1 MKKNRKSKLAFILI
15 LLCCLSLPTLARP
28 PKVIKATPDN
38 GEKNVAPSTK
48 EIRIQFDQAMNTG
61 GYSFCGGG
69 ANYPKTIGKPKWID
83 KKTVVLTVKL
93 KPNHKYMLSINS
105 RSYKNFK
112 SINGESAIVYP
123 ITFETG
129 AAGSS
134 SKRKL
139 SSKFIISKLHEA
151 IYAEETEG
159 DLDKAIDLYQQV
171 ITQASKIERI
181 AAKASYKLGMCY
193 LKKDDKASAAKY
205 FQAVVEKYPSQRAYI
220 NKAKEQLEKI
230 GVTSTKMMTQEM
242 HNAIDSDGL
251 IHFKSPNKTT
261 NNDFSAI
268 TTRRFMNS
276 DFVKLTKM
284 YDANNTAIPFEVT
297 HQGSRYHYVIN
308 FTKPIMPGES
318 FTYYFEGT
326 IQGLVKPVD
335 GKEGVFRYFMIHN
348 PGANQPV
355 LRIETYLLPDGAEL
369 ISKHPDLQQSEK
381 DGRIELHVEKVIPA
395 GGNIKTEFQYRLQ
408 QGKTTNREIILKDS
422 FEEGTDTPIGWKKGK
437 DVDGVEYIWDKNNG
451 SDGMASLCLKKTA
464 NRYFPIAQWS
474 KEIKY
479 ETDAKKLS
487 AAVKVRAKNANKAI
501 LDALFL
507 DVNGKW
513 IKHEWISYIGE
524 NKEKNTPPANHN
536 WKKYSGIVDIPEGT
550 KTIVI
555 GLQIY
560 GPGTIWFDELEV
572 AYLTAE
578 KKTNILQAGD
588 SQIESNL
595 QKKIDSAKSE
605 DTITIPKGL
614 YTEPIIIDKSL
625 TLKGRSRTECVFEVT
640 ADKPAVFINT
650 KGKGKVTIE
659 DITIKW
665 QLATSEKNNNSCAL
679 LVKDSKAKII
689 NCKFLASGNYKRS
702 PIALNVSGFS
712 NTIVD
717 SSQFEGFDYVVC
729 YHETTKGKFLNNI
742 IKNCKS
748 QGITLY
754 RDASVDIIG
763 NIIAGSKK
771 HAVKSTGGAL
781 RMENNLLI
789 NNANRGVYLGNKSA
803 TGTIKNNAIIANE
816 TGIGGFGNSSVKIEN
831 NVISDSTYAGIGF
844 KDSCRLQFNN
854 NIFTNNER
862 GWIMFEYGN
871 RNGNGCQMNTFWK
884 NKTDVENFRKTGNS
898 ILENPNF
905 VDAANG
911 DFSLKPGPAL
921 DNKQGLTNP
930 QIIKQLWQKYK
941 NPEDEKETK
950 NQQTRLKDEK
960 QAEDLTAQGWK
971 LWRERKLAEAEE
983 KFKQAIVKN
992 PEAENA
998 YQGLGWAQLNQGKKL
1013 NAKDSFEKCVK
1024 LNPKNSAA
1032 LNGLGWIADGQG
1044 DIDGAIKWWE
1054 KAVKASNGNATASL
1068 SGLTKVYMEKGDYEN
1083 GIKYYKIW
1091 LKAEPNNEDVKEG
1104 LKKAIKLNA
1113 KK

>member
-1 MKKNRKSKLAFILI
+1 MRKNGKSKLAFILI
-15 LLCCLSLPTLARP
+15 LLCCLSLPALARP

-48 EIRIQFDQAMNTG
+48 EIKIQFDQAMNTG
-61 GYSFCGGG
+61 GYSICGGG
-69 ANYPKTIGKPKWID
+69 ANFPKTIGKAKWID
-83 KKTVVLTVKL
+83 KKTIVLKVKL
-93 KPNHKYMLSINS
+93 EPNHKYELSINC

-112 SINGESAIVYP
+112 NSNGEPAIIYP

-129 AAGSS
+129 DAGSS
-134 SKRKL
+134 SKRKP
-139 SSKFIISKLHEA
+139 SNKFIISKLHEA
-151 IYAEETEG
+151 IYADETEG
-159 DLDKAIDLYQQV
+159 DLDKAIGLYQQV
-171 ITQASKIERI
+171 INQASKIERI

-261 NNDFSAI
+261 NNGFGPI
-268 TTRRFMNS
+268 TTHRFINS
-276 DFVKLTKM
+276 DFIKLTKM
-284 YDANNTAIPFEVT
+284 YDVNSVAIPFETT
-297 HQGSRYHYVIN
+297 HEGNIYNYVIN
-308 FTKPIMPGES
+308 FNKPIMPGES

-326 IQGLVKPVD
+326 INGLIKPVH
-335 GKEGVFRYFMIHN
+335 GQESIFRYFMVHS
-348 PGANQPV
+348 PGTGQQV

-369 ISKHPDLQQSEK
+369 ISKHPDMQQSEK
-381 DGRIELHVEKVIPA
+381 DGRIELSVEKIIPPY
-395 GGNIKTEFQYRLQ
+395 GNITTEFQYRLQ

-536 WKKYSGIVDIPEGT
+536 WKKYSGIVGIPEGT

-560 GPGTIWFDELEV
+560 GPGTVWFDELEV
-572 AYLTAE
+572 AYLTTE

-595 QKKIDSAKSE
+595 QKKIDSAKSG

-665 QLATSEKNNNSCAL
+665 QLATSEKNDMPCAL
-679 LVKDSKAKII
+679 GIKDSKAEII
-689 NCKFLASGNYKRS
+689 NCKFQAAGNHKRS
-702 PIALNVSGFS
+702 PIALNVTGFS
-712 NTIVD
+712 NAVID
-717 SSQFEGFDYVVC
+717 SSRFEGFDYVVC
-729 YHETTKGKFLNNI
+729 FRDGTKGKLLNSF

-748 QGITLY
+748 QGIILY
-754 RDASVDIIG
+754 DGANVDVIG
-763 NIIAGSKK
+763 NIITGSKK
-771 HAVKSTGGAL
+771 HAVRSTGGTL
-781 RMENNLLI
+781 RMKDNLI
-789 NNANRGVYLGNKSA
+789 VNNANRGVYLGNKSA
-803 TGTIKNNAIIANE
+803 RGTIKNNVIMGSG
-816 TGIGGFGNSSVKIEN
+816 TGIGGFANSKVNIEN
-831 NVISDSTYAGIGF
+831 NIIANSSYAGIGF
-844 KDSCRLQFNN
+844 RDSCYLQIRN
-854 NIFTNNER
+854 NIFIDNER
-862 GWIMFEYGN
+862 GWAMFKDGS
-871 RNGNGCQMNTFWK
+871 RNNNGCQMNTFWK
-884 NKTDVENFRKTGNS
+884 NKIDAENFRKTGNS
-898 ILENPNF
+898 ILQNPNF
-905 VDAANG
+905 VDPANG
-911 DFSLKPGPAL
+911 DFSLKSGPAKQ
-921 DNKQGLTNP
+921 NNQGLTNP

-941 NPEDEKETK
+941 NPEKQS
-950 NQQTRLKDEK
+950 QQNK
-960 QAEDLTAQGWK
+960 
-971 LWRERKLAEAEE
+971 AEE
-983 KFKQAIVKN
+983 ETQKLQAALKSATDWLQLIDNAEYNQSWETAASFLKNAITESQLKTALKAARQPLGKLISREVLTKTYTTQVPGAPDGQYVIITFKA
-992 PEAENA
+992 
-998 YQGLGWAQLNQGKKL
+998 
-1013 NAKDSFEKCVK
+1013 SFENKK
-1024 LNPKNSAA
+1024 SAIETITPM
-1032 LNGLGWIADGQG
+1032 LDNDNKWKVSGYY
-1044 DIDGAIKWWE
+1044 IK
-1054 KAVKASNGNATASL
+1054 
-1068 SGLTKVYMEKGDYEN
+1068 
-1083 GIKYYKIW
+1083 
-1091 LKAEPNNEDVKEG
+1091 
-1104 LKKAIKLNA
+1104 
-1113 KK
+1113 